1 MAAVEEVNSTLASKC
16 MDFCQALAS
25 QGHVFNF
32 SLAIGPDFSFSLDT
46 RSKVLG
52 LSGTKKKASPSTLRR
67 NAKRR
72 EEFNQRKQKSLSAR
86 ISTEG
91 DASEAPKCDHCD
103 YEAASEKGLRQHVR
117 MKHKTIGSSGQ
128 TRSTPLATPES
139 FRKQDESSS
148 SLTSSPL
155 CLKSR
160 EENCQN
166 CEGPFSP
173 GHQCGYTEHGIGCS
187 CSNLDCCACNHVES
201 CHCYKHNKQTEVCDC
216 KGVEEGSSLGCPLM
230 QPTVKLL
237 NNSDLQAIY
246 FSRHFAVM
254 RTSYTEVV

>member
-1 MAAVEEVNSTLASKC
+1 MAAVEEVNSTLVSKC

-25 QGHVFNF
+25 QLQAFNF
-32 SLAIGPDFSFSLDT
+32 SLAIGLAFSFSLDT

-72 EEFNQRKQKSLSAR
+72 EEFNQRKQQSPSAR

-91 DASEAPKCDHCD
+91 DASEAPKCDQCD

-117 MKHKTIGSSGQ
+117 MKHKTTASFGPTQS
-128 TRSTPLATPES
+128 TRLSTPES
-139 FRKQDESSS
+139 FRRHDGPAR

-155 CLKSR
+155 FLGNR

-166 CEGPFSP
+166 SEGPFSP
-173 GHQCGYTEHGIGCS
+173 GHQCGDPGNEIGCT
-187 CSNLDCCACNHVES
+187 CSNVHCCACNHVES
-201 CHCYKHNKQTEVCDC
+201 CH
-216 KGVEEGSSLGCPLM
+216 S
-230 QPTVKLL
+230 
-237 NNSDLQAIY
+237 
-246 FSRHFAVM
+246 
-254 RTSYTEVV
+254 